1 MTELTVHQPY
11 WSSTRGQGSL
21 TLDFCPHMSGESS
34 FAGRLLTALT
44 SLRQC
49 FLALGVLASNDW
61 KFVEHPEFNVAQVR
75 FSVNNSGNLLTS
87 DPSSA
92 SRRSL
97 HSKRPYV
104 RRLSETKS
112 APRRRYP
119 TYLARRRSFTGPTT
133 GSQRQRAYP
142 FRALQGYQGTE
153 ASVYHFCR
161 LRDA

>member
-1 MTELTVHQPY
+1 
-11 WSSTRGQGSL
+11 
-21 TLDFCPHMSGESS
+21 LDFYPHASGESS
-34 FAGRLLTALT
+34 FPERLPTALT
-44 SLRQC
+44 GLRQC

-61 KFVEHPEFNVAQVR
+61 KFVEPPEFNAAQVS
-75 FSVNNSGNLLTS
+75 FPVNNSGNLLTS
-87 DPSSA
+87 DPSCA

-104 RRLSETKS
+104 RFLSETKS

-119 TYLARRRSFTGPTT
+119 TCLARRRSFTRPMT
-133 GSQRQRAYP
+133 GWQRQGAYT